1 MQRFLLIVGVLIP
14 WCTEA
19 QKITG
24 NVTNTN
30 NEPLIGATVQFVKGR
45 TAVRTGPTGAFEI
58 ELAGT
63 KIKKLVASYT
73 GYVPDTVDVTDRTVV
88 NFQLQESKMLQGVT
102 IQAQRDGVILS
113 DKNPIK
119 TEQITQTELR
129 KAACCD
135 LAGCF
140 ETQTTVQPQTT
151 NVITNSKELRI
162 LGLSGVYNQILIDGF
177 PLIQG
182 LTYTYGISSIP
193 GPLVDNIYVAKGA
206 NSVLQGFESI
216 SGQINVETKEPDQT
230 ERLLLNAYMNSFF
243 EKHFNVNYAFKKGK
257 WSNSTAFHTVQ
268 PANKIDR
275 DKDDFLDLPQLTR
288 YMISN
293 KWKYGNEREW
303 GWSSRIGVR
312 FLKEQRIG
320 GQSGFDPD
328 RDKGSSTVYGQSVN
342 IDQPEFWTKT
352 NYRLNDQHN
361 IVLFL
366 SSFHQRQRSF
376 FGTVR
381 YEARQTNWY
390 GNLQYEL
397 TYGKHDLK
405 TGLSFRHLNLH
416 EDIGFTGAVLGR
428 TYAGFYTRKENIPGV
443 FAENTMRFANDK
455 ITWIAGLRGDQHN
468 QFGFQFTPRTLV
480 KYDIRPRTVLRANV
494 GLGWRTVNLFSEN
507 IGLLVSSR
515 DIVFAEALEPE
526 KAINMGINLTQKF
539 GTSDKNLAG
548 YISIDY
554 YRTDFQNQIFPDY
567 DADPTKAII
576 QNFRGTSRSN
586 GFQAEVN
593 MKLYRRLEW
602 KSGYN
607 FLDVY
612 RVVSG
617 QKQLLPFN
625 PRHKFLS
632 SLSYKPLTNQFH
644 FDMNVHWYGEQ
655 RLPDTRSNPVDLQ
668 RPDFS
673 RPYSTLN
680 AQFTYNFNKVEVYVG
695 CENIFDFRQLQPI
708 ISWQNPFSPFFD
720 TSSVWG
726 PTRGREAYVGIRFK
740 LKNE

>member
-1 MQRFLLIVGVLIP
+1 MQRLLLIFGLLIP
-14 WCTEA
+14 CCIEA

-24 NVTNTN
+24 KVTNTK
-30 NEPLIGATVQFVKGR
+30 NEPLVGATVQFVKER
-45 TAVRTGPTGAFEI
+45 ASVRTGPTGTFEI
-58 ELAGT
+58 ETVGT
-63 KIKKLVASYT
+63 TIKKLVASYA
-73 GYVPDTVDVTDRTVV
+73 GYIPDTIDVTDRTEV
-88 NFQLQESKMLQGVT
+88 NFQLQESKMLSEVT
-102 IQAQRDGVILS
+102 IQAQRDGVVIS

-140 ETQTTVQPQTT
+140 ETQITVQPQTT

-162 LGLSGVYNQILIDGF
+162 LGLSGVYNQILVDGF

-230 ERLLLNAYMNSFF
+230 DRLLLNAYLNSFL
-243 EKHFNVNYAFKKGK
+243 EKHFNANYAFKKGK

-268 PANKIDR
+268 PAKKIDR

-288 YMISN
+288 YLIAN

-303 GWSSRIGVR
+303 GWSSRVGLR

-320 GQSGFDPD
+320 GQTGFDPV

-361 IVLFL
+361 FVLFL

-397 TYGKHDLK
+397 TYAKHDLK
-405 TGLSFRHLNLH
+405 TGISFRHLTLN
-416 EDIGFTGAVLGR
+416 EEIGFTGAVLGR
-428 TYAGFYTRKENIPGV
+428 TYAGSYARMENIPGV
-443 FAENTMRFANDK
+443 FAENTMRFADDK

-480 KYDIRPRTVLRANV
+480 KYDIRPKTVLRANM

-526 KAINMGINLTQKF
+526 KAVNMGINLTQKF
-539 GTSDKNLAG
+539 GTTDKNLAG

-586 GFQAEVN
+586 GFQAELN
-593 MKLYRRLEW
+593 MKLYKRVEW

-612 RVVSG
+612 RVVAG

-632 SLSYKPLTNQFH
+632 SFSYKPLTNQFH
-644 FDMNVHWYGEQ
+644 FDVNLHWYGEQ
-655 RLPDTRSNPVDLQ
+655 RLPDTRSNPIGLQ

-680 AQFTYNFNKVEVYVG
+680 AQFTYNFKRVEVYAG

-708 ISWQNPFSPFFD
+708 IGWQDPFSPYFD

-726 PTRGREAYVGIRFK
+726 PTRGREAYVGVRFK